1 MDRMVNS
8 CKISLM
14 SLTGMVILLTACTSI
29 SNRKE
34 ATITDANPSPDETIS
49 SSTEPSPDSPGN
61 STPQQNFSSA
71 QTLAANREDYRSID
85 LSQLADRTSLTGSN
99 PNAIALSAF
108 GNTESNTDS
117 ATVDV
122 SYPQPDQAIVILTQT
137 GLKGDSVQ
145 DIRYRVEFQKN
156 PSAQANEQ
164 WQMIWAG
171 SQFKCYPGRG
181 HQEWSPELCL

>member
-1 MDRMVNS
+1 
-8 CKISLM
+8 M
-14 SLTGMVILLTACTSI
+14 SLASMIFMLTACTGV
-29 SNRKE
+29 SNRPETTVTAAK
-34 ATITDANPSPDETIS
+34 PSPDETIS
-49 SSTEPSPDSPGN
+49 SSTEPAPDSPGN

-71 QTLAANREDYRSID
+71 QTPAANREDYRSID
-85 LSQLADRTSLTGSN
+85 LSQQADRMSLTGSN

-137 GLKGDSVQ
+137 GLKDDSVQ

-181 HQEWSPELCL
+181 HQDWAPELCL

>member
-1 MDRMVNS
+1 MDWMVKS
-8 CKISLM
+8 GKISLM
-14 SLTGMVILLTACTSI
+14 SLASMILMLTACTSV
-29 SNRKE
+29 SNRPE
-34 ATITDANPSPDETIS
+34 ATVTAANPSPDKTIS

-61 STPQQNFSSA
+61 STPQQNFSSP
-71 QTLAANREDYRSID
+71 QTPAANRENYRSID
-85 LSQLADRTSLTGSN
+85 LSQQADRTSLTGSD
-99 PNAIALSAF
+99 PKAIALSAF
-108 GNTESNTDS
+108 GSSDADTDS

-122 SYPQPDQAIVILTQT
+122 SYPQSDQAIVILTQT

-181 HQEWSPELCL
+181 HQDWSPELCL